1 MIFHGL
7 EPDWIEEEMDDD
19 PEFIRDVIGQRIRT
33 MIREEVSWIIVGHIA
48 FIILIKNF
56 QQSLLYKL
64 FNNFILVWNF

>member
-33 MIREEVSWIIVGHIA
+33 MIREEVCFKI
-48 FIILIKNF
+48 
-56 QQSLLYKL
+56 
-64 FNNFILVWNF
+64 